1 MFRSRYATPR
11 PCGEVAGRPFAP
23 LPAFREPVGNARV
36 TDGRRAPFAT
46 PEGYTLESARGRAPW
61 TDEARETEALKRNG
75 IDYDGAMERFGGN
88 AELYERLALKFLD
101 DTHFAALEQAL
112 AGGDVDT
119 AVREAHTLKG
129 VAGNLSF
136 AALYEAASKV
146 NAALREGDL
155 AGATALMDPVRSA
168 HAAVVSALSSL
179 RDAR

>member
-1 MFRSRYATPR
+1 
-11 PCGEVAGRPFAP
+11 
-23 LPAFREPVGNARV
+23 
-36 TDGRRAPFAT
+36 
-46 PEGYTLESARGRAPW
+46 
-61 TDEARETEALKRNG
+61 
-75 IDYDGAMERFGGN
+75 MERFGGN

-101 DTHFAALEQAL
+101 DAHFAALEQAL

-168 HAAVVSALSSL
+168 HAAVVCALGSL

>member
-1 MFRSRYATPR
+1 MMAEYA
-11 PCGEVAGRPFAP
+11 
-23 LPAFREPVGNARV
+23 
-36 TDGRRAPFAT
+36 
-46 PEGYTLESARGRAPW
+46 
-61 TDEARETEALKRNG
+61 EALKRNG
-75 IDYDGAMERFGGN
+75 IDYDEAMERFGGN
-88 AELYERLALKFLD
+88 AALYERLALKFLD
-101 DTHFAALEQAL
+101 DAHFAALEQAL
-112 AGGDVDT
+112 ADGDVDT

>member
-1 MFRSRYATPR
+1 MMAEYA
-11 PCGEVAGRPFAP
+11 
-23 LPAFREPVGNARV
+23 
-36 TDGRRAPFAT
+36 
-46 PEGYTLESARGRAPW
+46 
-61 TDEARETEALKRNG
+61 EALKRNG
-75 IDYDGAMERFGGN
+75 IDYDGAMERF
-88 AELYERLALKFLD
+88 
-101 DTHFAALEQAL
+101 
-112 AGGDVDT
+112 GGDVDT

>member
-1 MFRSRYATPR
+1 MMAE
-11 PCGEVAGRPFAP
+11 CA
-23 LPAFREPVGNARV
+23 
-36 TDGRRAPFAT
+36 
-46 PEGYTLESARGRAPW
+46 
-61 TDEARETEALKRNG
+61 EALKRNG

>member
-1 MFRSRYATPR
+1 MMAEYA
-11 PCGEVAGRPFAP
+11 
-23 LPAFREPVGNARV
+23 
-36 TDGRRAPFAT
+36 
-46 PEGYTLESARGRAPW
+46 
-61 TDEARETEALKRNG
+61 EALKRNG

-146 NAALREGDL
+146 NAALREGD
-155 AGATALMDPVRSA
+155 ALMDPVRSA
-168 HAAVVSALSSL
+168 HAAVVSALGSL

>member
-1 MFRSRYATPR
+1 MMAEYA
-11 PCGEVAGRPFAP
+11 
-23 LPAFREPVGNARV
+23 
-36 TDGRRAPFAT
+36 
-46 PEGYTLESARGRAPW
+46 
-61 TDEARETEALKRNG
+61 EALKRNG

-146 NAALREGDL
+146 TQPCARATSQGRRRSWIPSAAR
-155 AGATALMDPVRSA
+155 TRP
-168 HAAVVSALSSL
+168 SSPL
-179 RDAR
+179 

>member
-1 MFRSRYATPR
+1 MMAEYA
-11 PCGEVAGRPFAP
+11 
-23 LPAFREPVGNARV
+23 
-36 TDGRRAPFAT
+36 
-46 PEGYTLESARGRAPW
+46 
-61 TDEARETEALKRNG
+61 EALKRNG

-101 DTHFAALEQAL
+101 DTH
-112 AGGDVDT
+112 
-119 AVREAHTLKG
+119 
-129 VAGNLSF
+129 F